1 MRTWPPFADSFSLT
15 GAGWTP
21 FQLPLCT
28 MRHAWPRYHS
38 RERESHS
45 QACTPGW
52 FCENF
57 PPVVFTNASRRALF
71 RQSLS
76 LTFFALAFL
85 LQSCG
90 LDRPL
95 VGQAHLLHH
104 LLQAKGEPVSAG
116 GMLRCKNNI
125 QDIIP
130 HTLQRANICHVPCS
144 QAACL
149 CATRNR

>member
-1 MRTWPPFADSFSLT
+1 MHGRDTTPVSENHIRKLAPPAGSARISPRLFSR
-15 GAGWTP
+15 
-21 FQLPLCT
+21 
-28 MRHAWPRYHS
+28 MH
-38 RERESHS
+38 REGRFFD
-45 QACTPGW
+45 GL
-52 FCENF
+52 F
-57 PPVVFTNASRRALF
+57 P
-71 RQSLS
+71 SL
-76 LTFFALAFL
+76 FFALAFL

-125 QDIIP
+125 QDMIP

-144 QAACL
+144 QAACS